1 MMGDGLLQILMVEIP
16 FTIGEGDEPLLV
28 GA

>member
-1 MMGDGLLQILMVEIP
+1 MMGDSLPQILMVDIP

>member
-1 MMGDGLLQILMVEIP
+1 MMGDGSPQILMVEIP